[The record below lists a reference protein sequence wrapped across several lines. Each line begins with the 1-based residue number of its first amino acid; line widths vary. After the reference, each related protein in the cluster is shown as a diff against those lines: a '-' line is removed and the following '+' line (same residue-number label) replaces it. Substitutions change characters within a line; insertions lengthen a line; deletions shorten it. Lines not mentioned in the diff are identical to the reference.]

1 MGLLQKLGMLY
12 AALAVASC
20 AAVQPRFPEKFQ
32 EVQIPPERIS
42 QKGFSLVPLNE
53 TGWVITG
60 RSASQLALG
69 KLGKTPEENVVIR
82 AILFKLPPFK
92 TNEEFVRLIKEAE
105 AKNINPERLKLIKHE
120 VVSDPNKGTDCT
132 KSHMAAEDHAAAKK
146 VEKTGI
152 MVQEA
157 FALTC
162 AHPKDK
168 GVGVNVGYSHR
179 ITRTNGTQGFLRRQQ
194 EFWRVPSLQTFKS
207 A

>member
-1 MGLLQKLGMLY
+1 MGVKERLWGREQ
-12 AALAVASC
+12 AERTFRDE
-20 AAVQPRFPEKFQ
+20 PRAD
-32 EVQIPPERIS
+32 
-42 QKGFSLVPLNE
+42 L
-53 TGWVITG
+53 
-60 RSASQLALG
+60 
-69 KLGKTPEENVVIR
+69 TPHPSR

-92 TNEEFVRLIKEAE
+92 TNEEFVRVIKEAE

-146 VEKTGI
+146 VGKTGI

-179 ITRTNGTQGFLRRQQ
+179 YYPEQRDPMFLEKATSVLDSV
-194 EFWRVPSLQTFKS
+194 EFADL
-207 A
+207 

>member
-1 MGLLQKLGMLY
+1 MDLLQKLGMLC

-20 AAVQPRFPEKFQ
+20 APVQPRFLEKFQ
-32 EVQIPPERIS
+32 DIQIPPERIS
-42 QKGFSLVPLNE
+42 QKGFSLVPVNE
-53 TGWVITG
+53 KGWVVTG
-60 RSASQLALG
+60 RGASQLTLG
-69 KLGKTPEENVVIR
+69 KFGKTPEENVVIR

-120 VVSDPNKGTDCT
+120 VVTYPNKGTDCT

-146 VEKTGI
+146 VGKTGV

-157 FALTC
+157 LTLTC

-179 ITRTNGTQGFLRRQQ
+179 YYPEQRDPMFLEKATSVLDSV
-194 EFWRVPSLQTFKS
+194 EFADL
-207 A
+207 

>member
-1 MGLLQKLGMLY
+1 MGLLQKLGMLC

-105 AKNINPERLKLIKHE
+105 AKREEAKNHSKLLKRNIQLPPPNVEFLKLKDAIETEIKNRQLLQ
-120 VVSDPNKGTDCT
+120 SQ
-132 KSHMAAEDHAAAKK
+132 K
-146 VEKTGI
+146 V
-152 MVQEA
+152 
-157 FALTC
+157 
-162 AHPKDK
+162 
-168 GVGVNVGYSHR
+168 N
-179 ITRTNGTQGFLRRQQ
+179 TN
-194 EFWRVPSLQTFKS
+194 

>member
-1 MGLLQKLGMLY
+1 MGLLQKLGMLC

-82 AILFKLPPFK
+82 ADLASGNSTATAWGCDMSPDY
-92 TNEEFVRLIKEAE
+92 VH
-105 AKNINPERLKLIKHE
+105 IN
-120 VVSDPNKGTDCT
+120 SDYTT
-132 KSHMAAEDHAAAKK
+132 
-146 VEKTGI
+146 
-152 MVQEA
+152 
-157 FALTC
+157 
-162 AHPKDK
+162 
-168 GVGVNVGYSHR
+168 
-179 ITRTNGTQGFLRRQQ
+179 
-194 EFWRVPSLQTFKS
+194 
-207 A
+207 